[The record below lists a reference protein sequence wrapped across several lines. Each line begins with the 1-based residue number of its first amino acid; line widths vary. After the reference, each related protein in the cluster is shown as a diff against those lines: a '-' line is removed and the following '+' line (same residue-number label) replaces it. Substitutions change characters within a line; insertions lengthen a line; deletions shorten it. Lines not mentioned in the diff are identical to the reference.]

1 MGMIK
6 SKLFNARSLYNKI
19 DLLSVLLLPN
29 DFDLIFVTESWLH
42 SSVPDGLLLSN
53 SAYTVYRKDRQDG
66 YGGVAEIFTRY
77 FKLYCL
83 ILIYLLS
90 AWLLIYSSQR
100 VLLIGLC
107 VFTILHLQPMTQNPL
122 KPYVHVLT
130 AILIHVILFL
140 LLVTLTSLLL
150 IGEFVPAVVV

>member
-1 MGMIK
+1 MY
-6 SKLFNARSLYNKI
+6 LYLCILIISNNNNI
-19 DLLSVLLLPN
+19 FDQPILSIEKTDKMDMVVLLY
-29 DFDLIFVTESWLH
+29 
-42 SSVPDGLLLSN
+42 LL
-53 SAYTVYRKDRQDG
+53 K
-66 YGGVAEIFTRY
+66 IFTRY

-90 AWLLIYSSQR
+90 AWLLIYSSQG

-130 AILIHVILFL
+130 AILIHCFCCW
-140 LLVTLTSLLL
+140 
-150 IGEFVPAVVV
+150 

>member
-1 MGMIK
+1 MAYFFLIQP
-6 SKLFNARSLYNKI
+6 I
-19 DLLSVLLLPN
+19 LSIERTDKMDMVVLLYL
-29 DFDLIFVTESWLH
+29 F
-42 SSVPDGLLLSN
+42 
-53 SAYTVYRKDRQDG
+53 K
-66 YGGVAEIFTRY
+66 IFTRY

-90 AWLLIYSSQR
+90 AWLLMYSSQG

-150 IGEFVPAVVV
+150 IGEFLPAVVV

>member
-6 SKLFNARSLYNKI
+6 CKLFNARSLYNKI

-66 YGGVAEIFTRY
+66 YGGVAVFVKNIHQVFQV
-77 FKLYCL
+77 
-83 ILIYLLS
+83 ILSDTYLS
-90 AWLLIYSSQR
+90 IECWLLIYSSQG

-107 VFTILHLQPMTQNPL
+107 VFIILHLHPMT
-122 KPYVHVLT
+122 
-130 AILIHVILFL
+130 
-140 LLVTLTSLLL
+140 
-150 IGEFVPAVVV
+150 